1 MISKKIGS
9 EEGRLQLTLAGLGPR
24 RGSPLSPLMG
34 GRTSPFPSRSGGAW
48 PRGAIRSPKCL
59 CQRQMEAYLHYCVR
73 PFPDGRASDVFLDAV
88 GSRSGPVTPNGHHR
102 WRRPPPNGLPDD
114 HRRPMGTPVGGEW
127 APVAPQTGPQRSL
140 RSGKAAERGAGHNS
154 WKPMCTRGTQMRSQG
169 SLRSG
174 KATARG
180 AQSIPTHRPIYF
192 LLCLIISFCSHGYF
206 APTRL
211 NQYTFR
217 HNLFLFLKMEPKRA
231 HVIA

>member
-1 MISKKIGS
+1 M
-9 EEGRLQLTLAGLGPR
+9 
-24 RGSPLSPLMG
+24 SPLMG

-59 CQRQMEAYLHYCVR
+59 CQRQMEAYRHYRVR

-127 APVAPQTGPQRSL
+127 APVAPQTGSQRSL

-154 WKPMCTRGTQMRSQG
+154 WKPMCTRGT
-169 SLRSG
+169 
-174 KATARG
+174 TNE
-180 AQSIPTHRPIYF
+180 IPRLPEVWKGNRKGCPKYPHAPPDLFFTLFDYF
-192 LLCLIISFCSHGYF
+192 ILFAWLFCPNSFESVHF
-206 APTRL
+206 ST
-211 NQYTFR
+211 
-217 HNLFLFLKMEPKRA
+217 
-231 HVIA
+231 